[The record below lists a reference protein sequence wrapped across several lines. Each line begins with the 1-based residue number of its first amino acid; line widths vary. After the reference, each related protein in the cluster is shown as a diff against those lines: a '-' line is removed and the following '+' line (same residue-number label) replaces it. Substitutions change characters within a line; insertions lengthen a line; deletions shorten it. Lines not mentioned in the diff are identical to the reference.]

1 MPVLR
6 RNIFANY
13 AGHAWMAAMSL
24 LFIPFYIRLL
34 GMEAFG
40 LVGFM
45 LAMQMLAL
53 LLDLG
58 MGSVLNRELAR
69 RSHDAVA
76 RASRADLVRTFEW
89 LLWPVTALL
98 ALAFWLAAGPL
109 AVHWLHAGSL
119 GVEQTREAVAVMGIA
134 VALNLPCSFYGSGL
148 SGLERQPRLNA
159 INAACATLRNA
170 GVVPVLVWV
179 SPTIATFMAWFA
191 LVGALQALLLAASL
205 WRLLAGT
212 ASRPRFRV
220 AELRGAGR
228 FAGGMMVISAIAIAL
243 AQVDRL
249 VLSATWP
256 LAELGYFSLCNSI
269 AAGLGRMIQPMFN
282 AIYPRFSRLVAERED
297 ERLRQLYHLATQSLC
312 VVMATVATVLMFFA
326 HDVVYLWTGDA
337 VTAGKVVLPIVLLLA
352 GTVCYGLMY
361 MPHALQFAHGWTRL
375 AVLSHVVALVLGIP
389 FSFWAVGHYG
399 FVGASLLWLLY
410 NLGFVIVSV
419 PLMHR
424 RLLPGEMGTWYLR
437 DVLPPFLAAVAATAL
452 ARWLLPALPRSVTG
466 LLLLVAVM
474 AVALVAAVLAAPR
487 VRDWLRE
494 RVAALP
500 RR

>member
-1 MPVLR
+1 
-6 RNIFANY
+6 
-13 AGHAWMAAMSL
+13 MSL

-58 MGSVLNRELAR
+58 MGGVLNRELAR
-69 RSHDAVA
+69 RSQDASA
-76 RASRADLVRTFEW
+76 RASRAHLVRTFEW
-89 LLWPVTALL
+89 VLWPVTALV
-98 ALAFWLAAGPL
+98 ALAFWMAAEPL
-109 AVHWLHAGSL
+109 ATHWLQTGSL
-119 GVEQTREAVAVMGIA
+119 GREETAGAVAVMGLA

-148 SGLERQPRLNA
+148 SGLERQPRMNA

-170 GVVPVLVWV
+170 GVLPVLYWV
-179 SPTIATFMAWFA
+179 SPSIGAFMAWFA
-191 LVGALQALLLAASL
+191 LIGALQALLLAASL
-205 WRLLAGT
+205 WRLLSGSAT
-212 ASRPRFRV
+212 RPRFRMD
-220 AELRGAGR
+220 ELRSAGR
-228 FAGGMMVISAIAIAL
+228 FAGGMMVISGISIAL

-282 AIYPRFSRLVAERED
+282 AIYPRFSRLVAEGEE

-312 VVMATVATVLMFFA
+312 VVMAAVALVLMFFA
-326 HDVVYLWTGDA
+326 RDVVFLWTGDA
-337 VTAGKVVLPIVLLLA
+337 DTAGKVVLPIILLLA

-389 FSFWAVGHYG
+389 FSFWAVGQHG
-399 FVGASLLWLLY
+399 FVGASVLWLLF
-410 NLGFVIVSV
+410 NLGFVLVSV

-437 DVLPPFLAAVAATAL
+437 DVLPPFLSAGAMTAL
-452 ARWLLPALPRSVTG
+452 VRWLLPALPRSLEG
-466 LLLLVAVM
+466 LLLLVLVL
-474 AVALVAAVLAAPR
+474 ALALAAAVLAAPR
-487 VRDWLRE
+487 VREWLRE

-500 RR
+500 SR